1 MRDKKMIELVLV
13 FIGGLAI
20 GGGAIFGLTHQK
32 KPSGNEDIAKEQIE
46 VQKNL
51 TNFDVV
57 LPICS
62 PEYIKEHKSD
72 LLCRELTCLMFTRG
86 IDSQTNGATCEE
98 ISNVLNKRAIIDYCN
113 KLESIET
120 QKTCIDL
127 FWRRN

>member
-1 MRDKKMIELVLV
+1 MSKRMIELVLV
-13 FIGGLAI
+13 FIGGLVV

-32 KPSGNEDIAKEQIE
+32 KPSGNEDIAKGQIE

-62 PEYIKEHKSD
+62 PEYIKEHNND

-86 IDSQTNGATCEE
+86 IDSQTSGATCEE

-113 KLESIET
+113 TFESEAH
-120 QKTCIDL
+120 QSNCINL